1 MTNKLAISFSLAAVA
16 TLAACGTP
24 GGNHETVVVGSADPA
39 YVASA
44 QAVPIGSGVIAGSA
58 KVTYLVDPAG
68 PIADISAQRVIV
80 RMKGGATQGLYVKGE
95 QLTLG
100 EEIVIRSDNSIKRE
114 PKN

>member
-1 MTNKLAISFSLAAVA
+1 MMKKLAIPLSLAAVA
-16 TLAACGTP
+16 ALAACA
-24 GGNHETVVVGSADPA
+24 GGNHETVVVGSADVA

-44 QAVPIGSGVIAGSA
+44 QAVPIGGGVRAGKA

-68 PIADISAQRVIV
+68 PIADISSQRVIV
-80 RMKGGATQGLYVKGE
+80 RMKDGSTQGLYVRGE
-95 QLTLG
+95 QLTLN